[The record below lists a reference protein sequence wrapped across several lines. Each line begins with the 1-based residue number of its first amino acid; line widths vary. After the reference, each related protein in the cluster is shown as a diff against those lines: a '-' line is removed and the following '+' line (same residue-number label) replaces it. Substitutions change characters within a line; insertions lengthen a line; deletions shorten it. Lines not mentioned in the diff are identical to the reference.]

1 VRTAPPPTLRELAS
15 RYSAAQRRTIE
26 VALDLFGLHGVGG
39 TSLQMI
45 AGALGVTKAA
55 VYHQFPTKQAIVVA
69 AVEVQLQP
77 LELAL
82 EAAEVSPLAAEEVRE
97 VLLADVV
104 DALVAHRRP
113 FRTLQSDPV
122 LFRVL
127 TEHPPSLGMFTR
139 LFTLLVGPADGEP
152 ALIRASVLAATFGAV
167 AYPFV
172 IDLDDETVRVEM
184 LRILR
189 HLVALG

>member
-1 VRTAPPPTLRELAS
+1 MDTPVPPTLRELAG
-15 RYSAAQRRTIE
+15 RYSTAQRRTID
-26 VALDLFGLHGVGG
+26 VALDLFGQRGVGG

-45 AGALGVTKAA
+45 ADDLGVTKAA
-55 VYHQFPTKQAIVVA
+55 VYHQFSTKQAIAVA

-77 LELAL
+77 LERAL
-82 EAAEVSPLAAEEVRE
+82 EAAELSPLPVEEVRE
-97 VLLADVV
+97 VLLADIV

-127 TEHPPSLGMFTR
+127 GEHPPSLAVFTR
-139 LFTLLVGPADGEP
+139 LFALLIGTPFDEP
-152 ALIRASVLAATFGAV
+152 GLIRGSVLAATFGAV

-172 IDLDDETVRVEM
+172 IDLDDALVRTEM

-189 HLVALG
+189 HLLDLD

>member
-1 VRTAPPPTLRELAS
+1 VRTAPPPTLRDLAS
-15 RYSAAQRRTIE
+15 RYSAAQRRTID
-26 VALDLFGLHGVGG
+26 VALELFGRHSVGG

-45 AGALGVTKAA
+45 ADDLGVTKAA
-55 VYHQFPTKQAIVVA
+55 VYHQFHTKQAIVIA

-82 EAAEVSPLAAEEVRE
+82 EAAEASRLPAAETRE
-97 VLLADVV
+97 TLLADVV
-104 DALVAHRRP
+104 DALIAHRRP

-122 LFRVL
+122 MFRL
-127 TEHPPSLGMFTR
+127 LSEHPPALGMFTR
-139 LFTLLVGPADGEP
+139 LFALLLPSPVDERSRV
-152 ALIRASVLAATFGAV
+152 LASVLAATFGAV

-172 IDLDDETVRVEM
+172 IDLEDAPVRAEM

-189 HLVALG
+189 RLLDLD